1 MAVMKRFHTGSDVV
15 DLQAGARTSGLN
27 VDSGLIQS
35 DHQLGTQ
42 AYDDAEYEVCI
53 PTLPPDVREI
63 ATHGDTHGYI
73 NMGQNL
79 NSSNAVA
86 APDKQTNCYEKID
99 VRSRFPDE
107 HKYAALP
114 RNVI

>member
-1 MAVMKRFHTGSDVV
+1 M
-15 DLQAGARTSGLN
+15 
-27 VDSGLIQS
+27 DSGLIQS

-42 AYDDAEYEVCI
+42 AYNDAEYEVCI
-53 PTLPPDVREI
+53 PMLILQQDNIELGEITTHRNTRE
-63 ATHGDTHGYI
+63 YI
-73 NMGQNL
+73 DMGKNC
-79 NSSNAVA
+79 NNSNAAA

-99 VRSRFPDE
+99 VRSQFPDE